1 MTYGT
6 AFYDGSNYPE
16 YPSNHTASL
25 SCLITLD
32 TSVKLHHNIITWMDL
47 SNCHWFCSSIVPLL
61 QWCHGCVCI

>member
-32 TSVKLHHNIITWMDL
+32 TSVKLHHNIIT
-47 SNCHWFCSSIVPLL
+47 
-61 QWCHGCVCI
+61 